1 MPYLD
6 INIKTK
12 KELKAQVASGEKIGV
27 FQPNNIFN
35 VEFYPNQT
43 GIVIEMPWGYHKAYA
58 KVDLDAD
65 KKICKVR

>member
-6 INIKTK
+6 INLKTK
-12 KELKAQVASGEKIGV
+12 KELKTQVASGKKIGV

-35 VEFYPNQT
+35 VEFYPNQK

-58 KVDLDAD
+58 QVDLDAD
-65 KKICKVR
+65 MNICKVK